1 MPPDDVKL
9 ELTRDW
15 LVKVADDLQLAER
28 ALSLPP
34 LPAGAM
40 FHCQQ
45 AAEKALNAYLTWHDR
60 SFRKTHNL
68 EELRFQCADVD
79 ASFDELVSAATM
91 LSLYATRFRYPG
103 ADARPQAGDAE
114 AALIV
119 ARQVEAFVTLRLP
132 PEASA

>member
-34 LPAGAM
+34 LPGGAM

-45 AAEKALNAYLTWHDR
+45 AAEKALKAYLTWHDR
-60 SFRKTHNL
+60 SFRNTHNV
-68 EELRFQCADVD
+68 EELRLQCADVD
-79 ASFDELVSAATM
+79 PSFDELVSAATV
-91 LSLYATRFRYPG
+91 LSPYA
-103 ADARPQAGDAE
+103 ARS
-114 AALIV
+114 
-119 ARQVEAFVTLRLP
+119 FM
-132 PEASA
+132 ASTPISPLTISLWCQSRGVQGRM